1 MCWTQAEW
9 RKRLARAETYI
20 QSCAGLNRSATA
32 KAMSLAAFKREYPN
46 SDEVFEEAWRDHVNF
61 IIDCELVVYE

>member
-20 QSCAGLNRSATA
+20 QSCAGLNRSDDV
-32 KAMSLAAFKREYPN
+32 KAVAFWKFREAYPN
-46 SDEVFEEAWRDHVNF
+46 SEEIFDEAWRDHVNF